1 MATPLMRHAIGIA
14 LCALTAVT
22 GCSTR
27 AGSHALDEEF
37 ARMNEDQRIEMCTRF
52 FRDAKVSCREGLASQ
67 AASQSYEC
75 LSARMKLDR
84 YCVAPR

>member
-1 MATPLMRHAIGIA
+1 MRHATAIV
-14 LCALTAVT
+14 LCVLTAMS
-22 GCSTR
+22 GCST
-27 AGSHALDEEF
+27 GSGSNALDEEF
-37 ARMNEDQRIEMCTRF
+37 ARMNEEERIEMCTRF
-52 FRDAKVSCREGLASQ
+52 FRDAKVSCREGLQDQ